1 MKTAY
6 TFIMKAL
13 PVLLTA
19 LCWTSCSDFLEE
31 DPKGQLPSDTY
42 FSNKEDLDA
51 SLTALYSV
59 IASSQASNNLCGT
72 NFLVGDDISTHPS
85 SNKQP
90 LREHDQFDVKDNNS
104 WLSSMW
110 EQRFKVIKAAN
121 FIINNAERTPEVSKD
136 DIKVAIAQAHYWRAY
151 SYFYLVTTWERVPI
165 MLKEEIDYNAPLK
178 TEEEVYELI
187 LSDLKI
193 AETDCPALYT
203 KEPYGRNG
211 MNIAVSEGAVKATM
225 AYVYMCMA
233 GWPLNKGV
241 EYYKLAAAKAKEVI
255 DGADGGS
262 YYYKL
267 LPEYSQWIF
276 MGIQ

>member
-1 MKTAY
+1 MKVLP
-6 TFIMKAL
+6 AL
-13 PVLLTA
+13 LAA

-121 FIINNAERTPEVSKD
+121 LSLIMRSVRRRCQKRILRWLLHRRIIGEPTLIFI
-136 DIKVAIAQAHYWRAY
+136 W
-151 SYFYLVTTWERVPI
+151 
-165 MLKEEIDYNAPLK
+165 
-178 TEEEVYELI
+178 
-187 LSDLKI
+187 
-193 AETDCPALYT
+193 
-203 KEPYGRNG
+203 
-211 MNIAVSEGAVKATM
+211 
-225 AYVYMCMA
+225 
-233 GWPLNKGV
+233 
-241 EYYKLAAAKAKEVI
+241 
-255 DGADGGS
+255 
-262 YYYKL
+262 
-267 LPEYSQWIF
+267 
-276 MGIQ
+276 

>member
-1 MKTAY
+1 MKITY
-6 TFIMKAL
+6 TFIMKVLPAL
-13 PVLLTA
+13 LAA

-110 EQRFKVIKAAN
+110 EQRFKVIK
-121 FIINNAERTPEVSKD
+121 V
-136 DIKVAIAQAHYWRAY
+136 
-151 SYFYLVTTWERVPI
+151 
-165 MLKEEIDYNAPLK
+165 
-178 TEEEVYELI
+178 LI
-187 LSDLKI
+187 LSLIMRSVRRRCRKRI
-193 AETDCPALYT
+193 LRWLLHRRIIG
-203 KEPYGRNG
+203 EP
-211 MNIAVSEGAVKATM
+211 T
-225 AYVYMCMA
+225 
-233 GWPLNKGV
+233 L
-241 EYYKLAAAKAKEVI
+241 
-255 DGADGGS
+255 
-262 YYYKL
+262 
-267 LPEYSQWIF
+267 IF
-276 MGIQ
+276 IW

>member
-1 MKTAY
+1 MKITY
-6 TFIMKAL
+6 TFIMKVLPAL
-13 PVLLTA
+13 LAA

-110 EQRFKVIKAAN
+110 EQRFKVLGHRDTSPDLDGSGEVEPKEYIKACPCFDVRSEFSN
-121 FIINNAERTPEVSKD
+121 F
-136 DIKVAIAQAHYWRAY
+136 
-151 SYFYLVTTWERVPI
+151 L
-165 MLKEEIDYNAPLK
+165 
-178 TEEEVYELI
+178 
-187 LSDLKI
+187 
-193 AETDCPALYT
+193 
-203 KEPYGRNG
+203 RN
-211 MNIAVSEGAVKATM
+211 T
-225 AYVYMCMA
+225 
-233 GWPLNKGV
+233 
-241 EYYKLAAAKAKEVI
+241 VI
-255 DGADGGS
+255 R
-262 YYYKL
+262 
-267 LPEYSQWIF
+267 P
-276 MGIQ
+276 

>member
-1 MKTAY
+1 MKITY
-6 TFIMKAL
+6 TFIMKVLPAL
-13 PVLLTA
+13 LAA

-121 FIINNAERTPEVSKD
+121 FIINNAERTPEVSKE
-136 DIKVAIAQAHYWRAY
+136 DIKVAIAQAHY
-151 SYFYLVTTWERVPI
+151 
-165 MLKEEIDYNAPLK
+165 
-178 TEEEVYELI
+178 
-187 LSDLKI
+187 
-193 AETDCPALYT
+193 
-203 KEPYGRNG
+203 
-211 MNIAVSEGAVKATM
+211 
-225 AYVYMCMA
+225 
-233 GWPLNKGV
+233 
-241 EYYKLAAAKAKEVI
+241 
-255 DGADGGS
+255 
-262 YYYKL
+262 
-267 LPEYSQWIF
+267 
-276 MGIQ
+276 

>member
-1 MKTAY
+1 MKITY
-6 TFIMKAL
+6 TFIMKVLPAL
-13 PVLLTA
+13 LAA

-121 FIINNAERTPEVSKD
+121 FIINNAERTPEVSKGGYCTGALLESLLLFLSGD
-136 DIKVAIAQAHYWRAY
+136 DLGTSSHYA
-151 SYFYLVTTWERVPI
+151 ER
-165 MLKEEIDYNAPLK
+165 
-178 TEEEVYELI
+178 
-187 LSDLKI
+187 
-193 AETDCPALYT
+193 
-203 KEPYGRNG
+203 RNR
-211 MNIAVSEGAVKATM
+211 
-225 AYVYMCMA
+225 
-233 GWPLNKGV
+233 L
-241 EYYKLAAAKAKEVI
+241 
-255 DGADGGS
+255 
-262 YYYKL
+262 
-267 LPEYSQWIF
+267 
-276 MGIQ
+276 

>member
-6 TFIMKAL
+6 KYIRRTL
-13 PVLLTA
+13 PFVLA
-19 LCWTSCSDFLEE
+19 GLCLVSCNDFLTE
-31 DPKGQLPSDTY
+31 DPKGQLTSENF

-121 FIINNAERTPEVSKD
+121 FIINNAGRTPDVSED
-136 DIKVAIAQAHYWRAY
+136 EIKAATDRHI
-151 SYFYLVTTWERVPI
+151 
-165 MLKEEIDYNAPLK
+165 
-178 TEEEVYELI
+178 TESLFLFLFGDNLGKGTCHVR
-187 LSDLKI
+187 
-193 AETDCPALYT
+193 
-203 KEPYGRNG
+203 GRNQLQRPIENRKKRY
-211 MNIAVSEGAVKATM
+211 MN
-225 AYVYMCMA
+225 
-233 GWPLNKGV
+233 
-241 EYYKLAAAKAKEVI
+241 
-255 DGADGGS
+255 
-262 YYYKL
+262 
-267 LPEYSQWIF
+267 
-276 MGIQ
+276 

>member
-1 MKTAY
+1 MKITY
-6 TFIMKAL
+6 TFIMKVLSAL
-13 PVLLTA
+13 LAA

-110 EQRFKVIKAAN
+110 ENYKRQYVQRQTDTHKICKFIVSDTLHNQISLITDRSKKAGRCSN
-121 FIINNAERTPEVSKD
+121 TDDNKKRCRTYTQLIGQRQGKRKSQCSSGIISYQLSKQIGD
-136 DIKVAIAQAHYWRAY
+136 
-151 SYFYLVTTWERVPI
+151 
-165 MLKEEIDYNAPLK
+165 
-178 TEEEVYELI
+178 
-187 LSDLKI
+187 
-193 AETDCPALYT
+193 
-203 KEPYGRNG
+203 
-211 MNIAVSEGAVKATM
+211 
-225 AYVYMCMA
+225 
-233 GWPLNKGV
+233 NK
-241 EYYKLAAAKAKEVI
+241 
-255 DGADGGS
+255 
-262 YYYKL
+262 
-267 LPEYSQWIF
+267 
-276 MGIQ
+276 